1 MRLLHITDD
10 GKLKF
15 TKDIILKDEVPPYAI
30 LSHTWGDQEVVFN
43 DMKSLDDLNDVD
55 AKKKDGWKKIDFCA
69 QQAKRDG
76 LKYFWI
82 DTCCIDKA
90 NHTELSEAINSMFRW
105 YQKAERCYAF
115 LSDIQGKS
123 SEGECRSSS
132 RWKAAFRAS
141 RWFSRGWTLQEL
153 LAPRSVEFFSRDE
166 AWLGDKE
173 SLKQTIHEITK
184 IPIDALTGSDLSKF
198 DIDER
203 FSWAQSRQTTREE
216 DGAYCLL
223 GIFGCHLPLI
233 YGEGKEKA
241 LERLRK
247 EMPEASERLSKIRC
261 WLSAPDPSTNYHKAQ
276 KQRQADTGLWL
287 LNSAQF
293 ENWKTAAASRL
304 WLHGIP
310 GCGKTILSSTIIE
323 HMLLHCENDIQKV
336 TVYFYFD
343 FNDSQKQN
351 PEPMLRSLLRQL
363 LQCLAVTHKDVDA
376 LFLSCKNG
384 EKQPSLHEL
393 LDVMPK
399 VMRQFTHVYIVLDAL
414 DECTQRSELM
424 SMLESVIGWK
434 LDMVHLLLTSRKERD
449 IEMSLEGHIE
459 EDNVVSLQRD
469 IVNEDIS
476 RYVRNRLHE
485 DKALAKWNKDAD
497 IRQEIETA
505 LMSRAGGMFRWAACQ
520 LDMLAKSRNLAA
532 LRKSLASLPQTL
544 DQTYDRIL
552 TAIREEDRVYA
563 IRILQWLTFSERPLT
578 IEEVAEVAAIDIQGE
593 PVFDRDEV
601 LIDPLEALDICSSLI
616 TVTGSAEKRKNED
629 GRLAD
634 SRILSL
640 AHYSVQEYL
649 VSDRIKQGPA
659 KQYHM
664 QEVESHEAIL
674 KGCIGYLNQFQGPIT
689 DAQFDISA
697 LAMYSAEFWISHFE
711 KAGGETENVC
721 RIALSIFSMDSPAYQ
736 SWLRLW
742 DPEQAEMGDDPLILN
757 RGLDDMATPLYH
769 AARLGLGK
777 ITKLLLDQGADVNAQ
792 GGEFGNALMAASNG
806 GHTAVAELLINAGAN
821 VNSIQGFWGSPLCL
835 AAGSGSEAMVKLLID
850 AGADINAPMPKSC
863 AWGNALQAALEWEK
877 EAMVKLLLEEGADC
891 GLDEYLRGP
900 IHYALISDM
909 RTPSLISILQQ
920 HGASIDAIDIENMT
934 PLHYCAR
941 NGDQKAAEKL
951 LDAGVPID
959 IGVRRKSWPRD
970 GDTSS
975 PIDQVDTV
983 YPIPESIAVG
993 LAPLHFAALTGN
1005 LTMTKFFLDHGADP
1019 NALSEYGETPLH
1031 LNQRLTLYGTR
1042 YKDSWTRRDYRL
1054 ESRSRSRYR
1063 YEMDPNFS
1071 SIASTRER
1079 ILDALLD
1086 HPNISTATQDYQGEN
1101 LLHCIKYGKPESV
1114 TLVQKLL
1121 SRGADPSCVN
1131 SSQKS
1136 PLRLASEAGDT
1147 ASVVALLSTGTK
1159 AVWTEECLLHALDHA
1174 TRNGDH
1180 EAIVAILELKEARAL
1195 KLVATKN
1202 EHGQNLLHRLFCARY
1217 IRIDTVQWLLDEGA
1231 DSSELDDFGL
1241 SPLARLIQ
1249 NYTWQSN
1256 IEEICRLLLKI
1267 TGNESFVDC
1276 YGRNLGHLCAATPN
1290 FETYMLKA
1298 FNDHGVDLARRDC
1311 GGGTVLHSAAM
1322 SGFLTAGSLE
1332 YLVNSIGIQANEED
1346 AHGRTALQYAIEEAW
1361 KERGSD
1367 TMNPERW
1374 KRTRNI
1380 LAKHHATVSKEE
1392 IGLPPGWLRAQD
1404 FDFSI

>member
-15 TKDIILKDEVPPYAI
+15 TKDIILKDEIPPYAI

-43 DMKSLDDLNDVD
+43 DMKSLDDLNDVE

-115 LSDIQGKS
+115 LSDVEGKS
-123 SEGECRSSS
+123 SEGECRLSS

-153 LAPRSVEFFSRDE
+153 LAPRSVEFFSKDK

-203 FSWAQSRQTTREE
+203 FSWAQNRQTTREE

-233 YGEGKEKA
+233 YGEGKERA

-323 HMLLHCENDIQKV
+323 HMLQHCENDIQKV

-343 FNDSQKQN
+343 FKDSQKQN
-351 PEPMLRSLLRQL
+351 SEAMLCSLLRQL
-363 LQCLAVTHKDVDA
+363 LQCLAVAHKDVDA

-384 EKQPSLHEL
+384 GKQPSLHEL

-593 PVFDRDEV
+593 PIFDRDEV
-601 LIDPLEALDICSSLI
+601 LIDPLEVLDICSSLI
-616 TVTGSAEKRKNED
+616 TVTGSAEKRENED

-634 SRILSL
+634 PRIISL

-659 KQYHM
+659 NQYHM
-664 QEVESHEAIL
+664 QEGESHEAIM
-674 KGCIGYLNQFQGPIT
+674 KGCIGYLNQSQGPIST
-689 DAQFDISA
+689 AQFDISA
-697 LAMYSAEFWISHFE
+697 LAIYSAEFWISHFR
-711 KAGGETENVC
+711 KAGDEKENIC
-721 RIALSIFSMDSPAYQ
+721 RLALSVFSKDNPVYH
-736 SWLRLW
+736 SWLRLS
-742 DPEQAEMGDDPLILN
+742 DPELADFEGPELERELN
-757 RGLDDMATPLYH
+757 DMATPLYY
-769 AARLGLGK
+769 AARLDLSK
-777 ITKLLLDQGADVNAQ
+777 ITQLLLDQGADVNAQ
-792 GGEFGNALMAASNG
+792 GGECGNALMAASDG
-806 GHTAVAELLINAGAN
+806 GHMVVAELLINAGAN
-821 VNSIQGFWGSPLCL
+821 VNSIHELDGSPLCL
-835 AAGSGSEAMVKLLID
+835 AAEKGDEAMVKLLID
-850 AGADINAPMPKSC
+850 AGADINARMPKSC
-863 AWGNALQAALEWEK
+863 DWDNALQAAIGSK
-877 EAMVKLLLEEGADC
+877 EETTVKLLLEAGADC
-891 GLDEYLRGP
+891 SLDKELRGP
-900 IHYALISDM
+900 IHYAVD
-909 RTPSLISILQQ
+909 RYRCTPSLVSILQQ
-920 HGASIDAIDIENMT
+920 HGASLDAIDADNMT
-934 PLHYCAR
+934 PLHYCVRFGHRAIAK
-941 NGDQKAAEKL
+941 QL
-951 LDAGVPID
+951 LDAGVSID
-959 IGVRRKSWPRD
+959 LGVRRKSWPRNC
-970 GDTSS
+970 DTSS
-975 PIDQVDTV
+975 PIDEVDTV
-983 YPIPESIAVG
+983 HPIPESIAVG
-993 LAPLHFAALTGN
+993 LTPLHLAALTGN
-1005 LTMTKFFLDHGADP
+1005 LMMTKFFLDHGADP

-1031 LNQRLTLYGTR
+1031 LNQRTTLYGTQH
-1042 YKDSWTRRDYRL
+1042 KDSWIDQ
-1054 ESRSRSRYR
+1054 RYR
-1063 YEMDPNFS
+1063 VEQHSTSNWYRDKSDPTV
-1071 SIASTRER
+1071 SIAASTRER
-1079 ILDALLD
+1079 ILDTLLA
-1086 HPNISTATQDYQGEN
+1086 HPNTSTAAQDYQGEN
-1101 LLHCIKYGKPESV
+1101 LLHCIEYGKSESA
-1114 TLVQKLL
+1114 TLVQKFL

-1131 SSQKS
+1131 SSRTS
-1136 PLRLASEAGDT
+1136 PLQLASEADDT
-1147 ASVVALLSTGTK
+1147 ASIAALLRTGTK
-1159 AVWTEECLLHALDHA
+1159 AVWTEECLLSALFNAVRH
-1174 TRNGDH
+1174 GDH
-1180 EAIVAILELKEARAL
+1180 KAIVAILELKEARAL
-1195 KLVATKN
+1195 KLIATKDK
-1202 EHGQNLLHRLFCARY
+1202 HGQNLIHRLFWGQY
-1217 IRIDTVQWLLDEGA
+1217 IRVETVQWLLDKGV
-1231 DSSELDDFGL
+1231 DGSELDDSGVC
-1241 SPLARLIQ
+1241 PVARLIQ
-1249 NYTWQSN
+1249 NYTWYSN

-1267 TGNESFVDC
+1267 TGNGSFVDC
-1276 YGRNLGHLCAATPN
+1276 NGQSLGHLFAATPN
-1290 FETYMLKA
+1290 FEIYMLKA

-1311 GGGTVLHSAAM
+1311 AGRTVLHRAAIC
-1322 SGFLTAGSLE
+1322 GSLTE
-1332 YLVNSIGIQANEED
+1332 ESLEFLVNVIGIQANEED
-1346 AHGRTALQYAIEEAW
+1346 AHGRTALQYAIEEAS
-1361 KERGSD
+1361 KEHDSD
-1367 TMNPERW
+1367 ILYPERRG
-1374 KRTRNI
+1374 RTRDM
-1380 LAKHHATVSKEE
+1380 LLKHHADHKS
-1392 IGLPPGWLRAQD
+1392 
-1404 FDFSI
+1404 